1 MSLNSIIDYYL
12 SLISDSKFKTLVRVL
27 SLFIILG
34 LLTAI
39 IYFQTNKLYHELTK
53 TAYDNKLHD
62 VQLVTAIMKERLDA
76 FITLGISV
84 ANRPML
90 RKYCEEKQWQKI
102 SEIISDI
109 PATFDYVDRIVLYDH
124 NVIIRSEF
132 PAQGVIGQSRKDTL
146 WAKEFNN
153 NPRPSVTSVYQ
164 RQAKPQ
170 YNVISGVI
178 PVFPYDSKNSSCILV
193 IQVKLEHFQKWLTG
207 FSNHQ
212 GEEFVIVTDTEGKII
227 FHPNL
232 DLQAKIYSYDYHP
245 LINKKNQ
252 VTLHTDTLDGLE
264 YLSAFS
270 QVNDYNWGVFVSEE
284 SRLAFK
290 NRNTQIKKEAFF
302 IAIIA
307 LSLILFGIAI
317 IFIALKN
324 KKIAFEL
331 KEKNEAVIANKA
343 KSEFVSNISHE
354 IRTPLNAILGYTDY
368 ILETTKEGETKEYL
382 IRISKAGQNLL
393 SLINNILELSKI
405 ESGIKTLELK
415 PTHLSVLIYDTVEML
430 RERAM
435 RKKIVLKA
443 NIAEDIKN
451 SYIITDQL
459 KLQRVILNLLT
470 NAVKF
475 TDQGEVALSI
485 FKRTNGSQTVDL
497 IVEISDQGIG
507 IAQDKI
513 PLLFKRFSQ
522 IDGSASKKFEGTGLG
537 LSICKEIIDLM
548 GGKISVKS
556 IAGHGSTF
564 TFEIPFIETNE
575 ISLVESQKTEP
586 PKICQEEIKILL
598 ADDSDENRAL
608 IQVYLKGLP
617 YFIDMAK
624 DGKEAVEK
632 FQTTHYH
639 IVFMDMQMPEVDGFE
654 ATKRI
659 RAWEKENKRRKTPII
674 ALTGFA
680 LKEEQDKCYAA
691 GCSLHVAKP
700 VKKQELL
707 TIIANY
713 IS

>member
-1 MSLNSIIDYYL
+1 MSFNNVIDYYL
-12 SLISDSKFKTLVRVL
+12 HLISESKYKTLARVF
-27 SLFIILG
+27 SIIFILVPLIN
-34 LLTAI
+34 I
-39 IYFQTNKLYHELTK
+39 IYFQTSNLHKELTK
-53 TAYDNKLHD
+53 KAYEDKLHD
-62 VQLVTAIMKERLDA
+62 AQLVTAILKERLDA
-76 FITLGISV
+76 FTSLGTSI

-90 RKYCEEKQWQKI
+90 RKYCDEKSWSKVTDI
-102 SEIISDI
+102 VSDV
-109 PATFDYVDRIVLYDH
+109 PATFNYIDRMVFYD
-124 NVIIRSEF
+124 NDVIIRSEY
-132 PAQGVIGQSRKDTL
+132 PTQGVLGQSRKDMF
-146 WAKEFNN
+146 WAKEFLKR
-153 NPRPSVTSVYQ
+153 PRPLITSVYQ
-164 RQAKPQ
+164 RKAEPK
-170 YNVISGVI
+170 YNVISGII
-178 PVFPYDSKNSSCILV
+178 PVYPYNKDAPYCILM
-193 IQVKLEHFQKWLTG
+193 IQVKLEHFHKWLGG
-207 FSNHQ
+207 FSDHEEN
-212 GEEFVIVTDTEGKII
+212 EFVVVTDPLNNIV

-232 DLQAKIYSYDYHP
+232 NLQEKIYNYEFHP
-245 LINKKNQ
+245 LLDKEDEVI
-252 VTLHTDTLDGLE
+252 LHKAPLDGQE

-270 QVNDYNWGVFVSEE
+270 KVHEYNWGVFVSEE
-284 SRLAFK
+284 SKIAFK
-290 NRNTQIKKEAFF
+290 DRNYQILKEITTT
-302 IAIIA
+302 IAIVTF
-307 LSLILFGIAI
+307 LILFGTAI
-317 IFIALKN
+317 IFISLKN
-324 KKIAFEL
+324 KKIALEL
-331 KEKNEAVIANKA
+331 KEKNEAVMANKA
-343 KSEFVSNISHE
+343 KTEFVSNISHE

-405 ESGIKTLELK
+405 ESGIKTLDLK

-435 RKKIVLKA
+435 RKDIVLKV
-443 NIAEDIKN
+443 NLSEDIKS

-475 TDQGEVALSI
+475 TDQGEVIINI
-485 FKRTNGSQTVDL
+485 FKRGNHLQTVDL
-497 IVEISDQGIG
+497 IFEICDQGIG
-507 IAQDKI
+507 IPQEKI

-548 GGKISVKS
+548 GGKISVIS
-556 IAGHGSTF
+556 IPHHGSTF
-564 TFEIPFIETNE
+564 TFEIPFIETSE
-575 ISLVESQKTEP
+575 ISSIENQSATNVEV
-586 PKICQEEIKILL
+586 CQQEINILL
-598 ADDSDENRAL
+598 ADDSDENRSL

-624 DGKEAVEK
+624 DGKEAIEK
-632 FQTTHYH
+632 FKTNHYH

-654 ATKRI
+654 ATKKI
-659 RAWEKENKRRKTPII
+659 RTWEKENKRRKTPII

-700 VKKQELL
+700 VKRQELL